1 MEQAIGYLRCDL
13 KRFYGFTLGAVLM
26 ATANANAED
35 LKTETHKD
43 WRVVCNDQNQ
53 CVASQIISVKKD
65 DQLQNVLSLTL
76 VKGQNGNA
84 NLELKLPFGL
94 DLRPGIVTRVDLAD
108 EEKFQFVTCMPD
120 GCIAVMPMTR
130 ERQVAFE
137 KGAKLAVGFR
147 PLGNEKTVAV
157 EASLSGFTSASAA
170 ILAK

>member
-1 MEQAIGYLRCDL
+1 M
-13 KRFYGFTLGAVLM
+13 
-26 ATANANAED
+26 TAGTAASAADQNN
-35 LKTETHKD
+35 LKTKTYKD
-43 WRVVCNDQNQ
+43 WRVVCNEENQ
-53 CVASQIISVKKD
+53 CVASQIISVKRD
-65 DQLQNVLSLTL
+65 ETLQNVLSLTL

-94 DLRPGIVTRVDLAD
+94 DLRPGIVTRVDAAD
-108 EEKFQFVTCMPD
+108 EESFPFVTCMPD
-120 GCIAVMPMTR
+120 GCIAVMPMT
-130 ERQVAFE
+130 EARQAAFK